1 MIRLHNQMNVGFRHA
16 EEEGELQDR
25 RKSAG
30 TAGLDSQPDEASDDE
45 LAALERHRLP
55 LDFVQLKRNCGRSS
69 VTDVYVDR
77 RTR

>member
-16 EEEGELQDR
+16 EEESELQDR

-30 TAGLDSQPDEASDDE
+30 TAGLDRQPDEASDDE

-69 VTDVYVDR
+69 VTDVHVDR